1 MIQAIEG
8 KIVADLYLWTTE
20 ERKLESSYLSD
31 YCYETICDVWR
42 SSTQKRKKS
51 FFYWFFFLYILRS
64 FFRKFQMSYQ
74 PWGFYLWVIW
84 IRKQQLDV
92 SNQNRISMALLTSK
106 HSLLKNIQLFISAP
120 IEKRLLLMLS
130 SVKLEGK
137 AVAVLRF
144 RVMDLN
150 DKKRKVFITFYE
162 TVVPAFK
169 DVFRPST
176 V

>member
-51 FFYWFFFLYILRS
+51 FFYWFFFIYILRS

-74 PWGFYLWVIW
+74 HWGFYLWLIW
-84 IRKQQLDV
+84 IHKQQLDV

-130 SVKLEGK
+130 SVKLEIW
-137 AVAVLRF
+137 
-144 RVMDLN
+144 
-150 DKKRKVFITFYE
+150 KKTSDGWRQGCGCTEI
-162 TVVPAFK
+162 
-169 DVFRPST
+169 
-176 V
+176 